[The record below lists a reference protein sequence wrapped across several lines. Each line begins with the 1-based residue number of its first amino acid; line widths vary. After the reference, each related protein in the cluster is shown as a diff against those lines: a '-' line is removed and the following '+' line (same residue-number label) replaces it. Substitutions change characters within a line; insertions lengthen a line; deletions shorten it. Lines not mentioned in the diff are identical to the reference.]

1 MKSSKLIF
9 CFSDT
14 VSSEVREK
22 YGANVEF
29 VYGIKVSPH
38 YSFENIERTERLPG
52 ETVIRAGHHLA
63 FSPNARKTAYISVRT
78 ADKII
83 A

>member
-14 VSSEVREK
+14 VSSEVREE
-22 YGANVEF
+22 YDANVKF
-29 VYGIKVSPH
+29 VYGIEVSPE
-38 YSFENIERTERLPG
+38 YSFENIERTERLAG
-52 ETVIRAGHHLA
+52 ETVIRPGDHFA
-63 FSPNARKTAYISVRT
+63 FSPNARKIAYISVRT
-78 ADKII
+78 ADEPI